1 LSTRREEEEML
12 PPPEERRVID
22 IDYFEDNT
30 FIAYLSDGTK
40 AHGIHS
46 FLIERGFTFDNQYP
60 IP

>member
-1 LSTRREEEEML
+1 LSTRREEEEEML

-30 FIAYLSDGTK
+30 FIAYLSYGTK

-46 FLIERGFTFDNQYP
+46 FLDRAKIYV
-60 IP
+60 